1 MLEEMISQSERLG
14 ERLRP
19 LVAGSSIDRDR
30 SPNLPRA
37 EHVNRLCRA
46 GAIQGTRC
54 PDVERN
60 CC

>member
-19 LVAGSSIDRDR
+19 VVAGGSIDRDR

-37 EHVNRLCRA
+37 AHVDRHLSYRCHPA
-46 GAIQGTRC
+46 YRC
-54 PDVERN
+54 PEVERN